1 MLSRSTLADL
11 LGDRIINDILLTS
24 LRDFMFVCMF
34 HRYGKLVELRRHM
47 EYFKASGKTLVA
59 YMDSGA
65 EKEYYAALGCDE
77 VGP

>member
-1 MLSRSTLADL
+1 
-11 LGDRIINDILLTS
+11 
-24 LRDFMFVCMF
+24 MFVCMC